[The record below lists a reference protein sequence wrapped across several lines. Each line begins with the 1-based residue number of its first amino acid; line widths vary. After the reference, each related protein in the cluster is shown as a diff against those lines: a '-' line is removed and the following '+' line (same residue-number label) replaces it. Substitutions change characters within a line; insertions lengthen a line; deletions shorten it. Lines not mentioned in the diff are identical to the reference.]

1 MTDYKAKQEV
11 WKGFENLYGT
21 HNPFNPIHSEFV
33 DAILE
38 LRSRIETLEA
48 NSSLPFTN
56 PGHSAKSELSLVQ
69 RVVMVI
75 GRDGEQA
82 RWHEARAAILEIATW
97 LEEEFGPQ
105 IDWMTAELR
114 QETEQ

>member
-1 MTDYKAKQEV
+1 MTDANPHRATPDQ
-11 WKGFENLYGT
+11 WAQIANLST
-21 HNPFNPIHSEFV
+21 DPVFV
-33 DAILE
+33 VASCVEE
-38 LRSRIETLEA
+38 LRARIEALEA

-56 PGHSAKSELSLVQ
+56 PSHSVKSEPLLVQ

-105 IDWMTAELR
+105 IDWMTTELR
-114 QETEQ
+114 QETER